1 MVPTIGHKTKIRA
14 NFGRWQN
21 RVLPSMVEHF
31 NGRSTRPEFPRLSL
45 IDFSMCAMC
54 RREDRRPGREQCQ
67 CPKNEDDP
75 DRYRYQGVGDEDC
88 HKCGICLDCKDCN
101 KVWDKADNY
110 YSEIERNRSGSQ

>member
-1 MVPTIGHKTKIRA
+1 MGEGQRDKRMAAGGGLNGTRYSPKDDGMVVLMGDGPRA
-14 NFGRWQN
+14 GRK
-21 RVLPSMVEHF
+21 
-31 NGRSTRPEFPRLSL
+31 
-45 IDFSMCAMC
+45 CYAMY
-54 RREDRRPGREQCQ
+54 RGREALHAYALDMKCQ